1 MIHVPKKK
9 KRGGGNIYYTLTGL
23 YTYVCVV
30 LKSYI
35 IYNLC
40 YMCVIDSFCFGFFN
54 LLYNIA
60 INRILVR
67 FFGVSFILFRFLKS
81 I

>member
-1 MIHVPKKK
+1 MIPKKK
-9 KRGGGNIYYTLTGL
+9 KKKGGGNIYYTLTGL

-40 YMCVIDSFCFGFFN
+40 YMCVIDSFCFVFFN
-54 LLYNIA
+54 LLNNIA

>member
-1 MIHVPKKK
+1 MIPKKK
-9 KRGGGNIYYTLTGL
+9 KKKQHLLHVDRVVHIH
-23 YTYVCVV
+23 VCVV

-35 IYNLC
+35 IYNSC